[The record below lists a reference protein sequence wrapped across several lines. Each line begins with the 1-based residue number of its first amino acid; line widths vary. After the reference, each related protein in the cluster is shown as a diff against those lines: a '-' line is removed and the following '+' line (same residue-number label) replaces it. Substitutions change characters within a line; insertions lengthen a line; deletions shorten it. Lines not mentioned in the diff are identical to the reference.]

1 MMKGRGKT
9 VQAILLAGGK
19 GTKVRT
25 HLSGYAVPGDHD
37 RLPEYSHIG
46 GSDPGSLP

>member
-1 MMKGRGKT
+1 MMKGREKM

-19 GTKVRT
+19 GTKLRT
-25 HLSGYAVPGDHD
+25 RLGGYAVPGDHA